1 MNQRTTSVDAI
12 SMLRCF
18 ILALVCPS
26 LLLFPCAATM
36 AQEAFH
42 QGKLAALDAALQ
54 QAIAEGNLLGANVWV
69 ESDRFTADDWAS
81 EHLPAASE
89 RMQPRRLSL

>member
-18 ILALVCPS
+18 ILPLLCSS
-26 LLLFPCAATM
+26 LLLLPCAATM

-42 QGKLAALDAALQ
+42 QDKFAELDAAIE

-81 EHLPAASE
+81 EHLPAASD